1 MASANDKKTLREYDS
16 GLIDEDRPE
25 AGFLVRSVRR
35 TLSLLSMLLILAA
48 LGADWVGKAHI
59 RPGSKSF
66 SESYTHLRRSNE
78 YADLGMDEL
87 ALAEFDQA
95 AKLKE
100 DSHLKWDRASR
111 LAQAGM
117 VLFILA
123 LGFFGISWCLGE
135 REFSFWF
142 VVLSIAYTF
151 MFIILI

>member
-25 AGFLVRSVRR
+25 VGVLVRSVRR

-48 LGADWVGKAHI
+48 LGADFVGKAHI
-59 RPGSKSF
+59 RPGSESF
-66 SESYTHLRRSNE
+66 RESYTHIRRGNE
-78 YADLGMDEL
+78 YADLGMDEW

-100 DSHLKWDRASR
+100 DAHLKWDRAGR
-111 LAQAGM
+111 LALGGL

-123 LGFFGISWCLGE
+123 LGCFGISWCAGE

-142 VVLSIAYTF
+142 VVLSIAYTLL
-151 MFIILI
+151 FIVLI